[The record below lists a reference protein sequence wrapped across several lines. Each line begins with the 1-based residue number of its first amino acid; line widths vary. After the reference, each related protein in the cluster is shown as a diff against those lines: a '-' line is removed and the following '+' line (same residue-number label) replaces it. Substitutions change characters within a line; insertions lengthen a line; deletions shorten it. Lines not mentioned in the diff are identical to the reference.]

1 MQTEC
6 SAGLSDRPVP
16 RCPCAAE
23 AQRPSRSRPTCSQV
37 WPGRKGAVKAR
48 GGPAVAPAVPQARS
62 PCPDHGDPD
71 PRGLGPQGLIVMSGL
86 RVPERRVL
94 RLVLP
99 VAPALPDRQGTG
111 RAAARTPGAERL
123 PSRLSGG
130 SCDAQGGS
138 QTLGPTSI
146 RSTCRAPSPS
156 FHVLTWRARGAGACA
171 GGQRSTGSGVNC
183 PGADLPVPL
192 LTARVL
198 WGSQFLPPAQG

>member
-1 MQTEC
+1 MRCRST
-6 SAGLSDRPVP
+6 APVTVQ
-16 RCPCAAE
+16 AHL
-23 AQRPSRSRPTCSQV
+23 SQV

-99 VAPALPDRQGTG
+99 VAPAPPDRQGTG

-198 WGSQFLPPAQG
+198 WGSQFPPPAQGLYSRLALRGIVRIT